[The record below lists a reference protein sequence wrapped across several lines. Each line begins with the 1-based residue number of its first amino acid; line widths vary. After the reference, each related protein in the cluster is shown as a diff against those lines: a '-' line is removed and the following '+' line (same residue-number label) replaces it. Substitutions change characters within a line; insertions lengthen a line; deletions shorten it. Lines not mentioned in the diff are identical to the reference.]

1 MTLII
6 ERIISSFL
14 IITGLSYLFQGL
26 VWKDLVKELLTK
38 PVWLMMWSLLFL
50 PWGLVVIFTHN
61 LWVANW
67 TVIITIIGWL
77 ITAKCVL
84 YLVIPSW
91 SNFVKNWSDDFLQ
104 RYIQIA
110 GGIET
115 ILGGGLLFL
124 SFAS

>member
-6 ERIISSFL
+6 ERIIASFL
-14 IITGLSYLFQGL
+14 IVTGLSYLSHSSI
-26 VWKDLVKELLTK
+26 WKDLIRELLAK
-38 PVWLMMWSLLFL
+38 PLWLMIWSLLFL
-50 PWGLVVIFTHN
+50 PWGLIVIFGHN
-61 LWVANW
+61 LWVSNW
-67 TVIITIIGWL
+67 SVIITIVGWL
-77 ITAKCVL
+77 ITTKCVL

-91 SNFVKNWSDDFLQ
+91 SKFVKNWSDEFLQ
-104 RYIQIA
+104 RYIKIA